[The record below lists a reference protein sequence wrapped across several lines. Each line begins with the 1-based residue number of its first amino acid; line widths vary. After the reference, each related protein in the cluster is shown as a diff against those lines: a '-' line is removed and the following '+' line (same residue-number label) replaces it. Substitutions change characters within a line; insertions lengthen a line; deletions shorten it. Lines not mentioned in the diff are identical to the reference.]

1 MRPFQT
7 TDIAFPRV
15 DPTTLESTQLLV
27 YPFVTTST
35 NFSARFLEHLP
46 LVRKISLEVSRR
58 QRLTDEEAEEL
69 TSQVQWRLARDDYKA
84 LREFRADS
92 SFGTFVAV
100 IAQRTATDLL
110 RERLGNWRPSVLA
123 KRTGR
128 WAELY
133 ETLRQR
139 DGLGRQE
146 ALVELA
152 RRGFAVVEDE
162 ADRLE
167 AAWVDRP
174 GRRFVGAE
182 SLLGRA
188 SDEPSPEHRA
198 LAREEQ
204 NRRRWA
210 LGVLA
215 EACGTLPEMDRW
227 LLEQFYGGATAEQLT
242 RLLPD
247 RPDRRRLFYRI
258 EKLRDR
264 LRLQLETAGLGR
276 ETVRELFRSGW
287 AEITDDDRL

>member
-1 MRPFQT
+1 MT
-7 TDIAFPRV
+7 TPAD
-15 DPTTLESTQLLV
+15 
-27 YPFVTTST
+27 
-35 NFSARFLEHLP
+35 FSSRFLEHLP
-46 LVRKISLEVSRR
+46 LVRKISFEVSRR
-58 QRLTDEEAEEL
+58 QRLTEEEAEEL

-84 LREFRADS
+84 LREFRAES
-92 SFGTFVAV
+92 SFGTFVVV

-110 RERLGNWRPSVLA
+110 RERLGNWRPSALA

-128 WAELY
+128 WAEIY

-139 DGLGRQE
+139 DGLGRKE
-146 ALVELA
+146 ALDELA
-152 RRGFAVVEDE
+152 RRGVPVVEDE

-182 SLLGRA
+182 SLLGAA
-188 SDEPSPEHRA
+188 SCEPSPEQRA
-198 LAREEQ
+198 LAREQ
-204 NRRRWA
+204 QGRRRWA

-215 EACGTLPEMDRW
+215 EACGALPEMDRW
-227 LLEQFYGGATAEQLT
+227 LLAQFYGGATAEQLT

-258 EKLRDR
+258 EKLRDH
-264 LRLQLETAGLGR
+264 LRLQLETAGVGR

-287 AEITDDDRL
+287 TEIAEEERL